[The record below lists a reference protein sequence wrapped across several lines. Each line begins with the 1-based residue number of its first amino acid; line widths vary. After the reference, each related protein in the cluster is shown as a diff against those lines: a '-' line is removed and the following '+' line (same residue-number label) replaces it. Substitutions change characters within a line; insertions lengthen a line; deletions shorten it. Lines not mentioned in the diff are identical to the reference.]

1 MSRVLALKECGSTP
15 GPQNSLTVAPV
26 PSVSACRAELICP
39 VVATSDSAPEDAP
52 VAVPELS
59 EDADSLHPRLATI
72 NPISNDAIRK
82 KRSEMRVVIGSGRMS
97 LVGND

>member
-52 VAVPELS
+52 VAVPDAL
-59 EDADSLHPRLATI
+59 EDAGWLHPWLAAI
-72 NPISNDAIRK
+72 NPASNDEAIRN
-82 KRSEMRVVIGSGRMS
+82 KRNVLLVVGSGRME
-97 LVGND
+97 